1 MLYKVT
7 LFLLIFGSIASEA
20 EDNQDLKNDILFLK
34 IQELEGEIASL
45 RSELE
50 SQGYLL
56 EKLLSEEIVKLD
68 NLSNDDNL
76 SSSETESFRFEGIND
91 SKSIEEV
98 YDEAITNLNEKDF
111 YNAKQSFN
119 YLADN
124 FDDQEK
130 IPLSLF
136 WLGEISL
143 LESNLEESEQ
153 FFQRL
158 AANYPDHWRTP
169 LAHKKIGDILMMS
182 GELNAAKIKYQYVIQ
197 SFPENSASSLALQLL
212 ENME

>member
-1 MLYKVT
+1 MKILIA
-7 LFLLIFGSIASEA
+7 LFLAIPMFIDAQEIDAS
-20 EDNQDLKNDILFLK
+20 DILFLK
-34 IQELEGEIASL
+34 IQELEGELANL

-56 EKLLSEEIVKLD
+56 EKLLNEEMAKSDSQIQEK
-68 NLSNDDNL
+68 NLIEAEA
-76 SSSETESFRFEGIND
+76 ETFRFEGIND
-91 SKSIEEV
+91 SSSIDEV
-98 YDEAITNLNEKDF
+98 YDQAIAYLNGKDF
-111 YNAKQSFN
+111 KSAKESFN

-143 LESNLEESEQ
+143 LESNLEESDQ

-169 LAHKKIGDILMMS
+169 LAHKKIGDILRMS
-182 GELNAAKIKYQYVIQ
+182 GELGAAKSKYQYVIQ
-197 SFPENSASSLALQLL
+197 SFPENTASSLALQLL

>member
-1 MLYKVT
+1 M
-7 LFLLIFGSIASEA
+7 
-20 EDNQDLKNDILFLK
+20 FLK

-91 SKSIEEV
+91 SKSIEEI
-98 YDEAITNLNEKDF
+98 YDEAITKLNEKDF
-111 YNAKQSFN
+111 YTAKQSFN

-158 AANYPDHWRTP
+158 AANYPYHWRTP

>member
-1 MLYKVT
+1 MTKFYNA
-7 LFLLIFGSIASEA
+7 LLIATPLFAKAQEVDA
-20 EDNQDLKNDILFLK
+20 ADILFLK

-124 FDDQEK
+124 FNDQEK